1 MAPGTTTEG
10 PKSPPMA
17 SIASLGFLLFIGGG
31 YGFNLTTVV
40 LAAGGADAV
49 RLGGSAA
56 GAVDDGR
63 LGNTVMRTTH
73 ALSGMGLFVLL
84 DGHDIL
90 LRW

>member
-17 SIASLGFLLFIGGG
+17 SIASLGFLLFIGGS
-31 YGFNLTTVV
+31 YGLDLAAVV
-40 LAAGGADAV
+40 LAAGGAYAMG
-49 RLGGSAA
+49 LGGSAA
-56 GAVDDGR
+56 RAVDDSR
-63 LGNTVMRTTH
+63 LGNTVMGTTH

-84 DGHDIL
+84 NGHDIL